1 MPRASTR
8 HHAARGRPDRQFL
21 AAQAGGILAA
31 DFLHAGTVLLRRLYV
46 LVFIEHGTRRMHLG
60 GVTEHPTGE
69 WTVQQARNL
78 AMSLGEGFEDIKFL
92 LRDHGSNFTP
102 SFDAVVDG
110 TSIWTPGHDQRQCSS
125 STALLCGCDPGRR
138 GTTVQVEGHI
148 EASTSDRR
156 PSQGVTRLSWRLRN
170 RPLPN
175 DLCGFGAG
183 RPKTRSGRA
192 RRVGLAKVGVE

>member
-1 MPRASTR
+1 VPVVPSCLLEPAWAGSAPCSMSAAVVSSRSFSQGIRWAATAAGCRAGWCLSTWWPRWCTAAGMSGSP
-8 HHAARGRPDRQFL
+8 ARGARTAPSVGGWPNGRSWAWPRRP
-21 AAQAGGILAA
+21 AAANGPGRRRWTGARAG
-31 DFLHAGTVLLRRLYV
+31 
-46 LVFIEHGTRRMHLG
+46 
-60 GVTEHPTGE
+60 
-69 WTVQQARNL
+69 
-78 AMSLGEGFEDIKFL
+78 
-92 LRDHGSNFTP
+92 
-102 SFDAVVDG
+102 VDG

-156 PSQGVTRLSWRLRN
+156 PSQGVTRFPWRLPN

-183 RPKTRSGRA
+183 RPKTCSGRA
-192 RRVGLAKVGVE
+192 RRVGLA